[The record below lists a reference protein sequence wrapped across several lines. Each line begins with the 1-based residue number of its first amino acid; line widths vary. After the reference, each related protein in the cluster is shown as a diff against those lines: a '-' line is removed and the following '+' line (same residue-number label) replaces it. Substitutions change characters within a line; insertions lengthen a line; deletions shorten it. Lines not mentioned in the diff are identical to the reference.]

1 VDHSLRAAA
10 DFMASRI
17 LIHEENSTGRA

>member
-17 LIHEENSTGRA
+17 LIHEENPTGRA